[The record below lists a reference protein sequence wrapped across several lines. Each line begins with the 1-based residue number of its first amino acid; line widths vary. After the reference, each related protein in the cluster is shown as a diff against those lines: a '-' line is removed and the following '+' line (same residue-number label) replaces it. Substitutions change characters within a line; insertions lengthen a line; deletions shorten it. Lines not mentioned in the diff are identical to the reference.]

1 MAAFED
7 LKGKLREIFQ
17 LDRTDLDFG
26 LYRIMNLKS
35 EEVSK
40 FIEEDL
46 LPQVKNGLKEYSNF
60 DHAEIQ
66 GELEK
71 TIEQS
76 KELGLS
82 DEQIE
87 NLPKIK
93 DLKRK
98 LVSVISTDK
107 LENEIYSDLYNFFKR
122 YYSEGDFMSLRR
134 YKEGVYAL
142 PYEGEE
148 VKLHWANADQYY
160 IKSSETLSNYT
171 FKIRGKK
178 IRFEVVDATTEQNN
192 NKDDKN
198 RRFRLYKG
206 TEEEPKNP
214 VSVRNGEFVV
224 AFTYLATEGNVPPQK
239 NVNEEIFAELWA
251 NPLLVDIAESLK
263 TTTSDKSRLPI
274 LQKHINNFTA
284 KNTFDYFIH
293 KDLRGFLNRELDF
306 FIKNEIMH
314 LDDIENE
321 PAAKVEQY
329 LGKIK
334 VLRTVAHKIID
345 FLASIENFQKKLWL
359 KKKFVLETNYCI
371 TLDRVPEEL
380 YPEIVA
386 NNAQHDE
393 WIKLFAID
401 EIKGEELGSVA
412 YSNPLTI
419 EFLKANPFLV
429 LDTQFFSTEF
439 KYKLLSSI
447 DNLDE
452 KSNGLLIHS
461 ENFQAL
467 RFIFNCYRNKIDFI
481 YIDPPY
487 NTGSDGFLYKD
498 EFKHSTWIT
507 MMQNRLNMSFPLQT
521 DKSAI
526 YSSINENE
534 LFNLK
539 ILLDCIY
546 GDVNYL
552 TSFCV
557 KVRHENRILKGD
569 KDFHEVYESL
579 LAYRKSELHHPS
591 KRKVDNSSNDDYEWE
606 IEITGKPRTS
616 VFLSGRRVDIFSNE
630 SYAIRKVHSNNK
642 ALKRINIRGSLREG
656 NSSGRFYVSN
666 IEPLLNSHK
675 NNLFKVYNMG
685 NDNLGY
691 RYFWIPPDESNRK
704 NGDYFQGMPV
714 DKKDVMFVPYSN
726 LLDFES
732 DFNHCSNEG
741 GVTFRN
747 GKKPVKFIRHM
758 FNMSA
763 VSTSKN
769 CIVLD
774 YFGGSGSTAHAV
786 IDENRFDGGNRKY
799 IICEIGTYFDTVT
812 KPRIEKV
819 IYSED
824 WKDGKP
830 KLRKGS
836 SHMFKY
842 IRLESYE
849 DCLDNLKF
857 ERSKTQE
864 DWLENNKTAKEEYM
878 LKYMMDLETKDS
890 LLSIK
895 KFDDPFGY
903 KINITRDGEVK
914 ESNVDL
920 VETFN
925 YLIGLYVDHIQTF
938 KDILVVEGVTREG
951 EKTLVIWRNTSKTDS
966 DALDSWFKKCKYS
979 TLDAEFDVIYVNG
992 DNNLENLR
1000 RDDQTWKVRLI
1011 EAEFNKRMFDVQDVK

>member
-60 DHAEIQ
+60 DYAEIQ
-66 GELEK
+66 SELEK

-93 DLKRK
+93 DLKSK

-160 IKSSETLSNYT
+160 IKSSETFSNYT

-214 VSVRNGEFVV
+214 VSERNGEFVV
-224 AFTYLATEGNVPPQK
+224 AFTYLATEGNAPTQK
-239 NVNEEIFAELWA
+239 NINEEIFAELWA

-274 LQKHINNFTA
+274 LQKYINNFTA

-467 RFIFNCYRNKIDFI
+467 ELIYCKLRDVIGFI
-481 YIDPPY
+481 YLDPPY
-487 NTGSDGFLYKD
+487 NTGEDFLYKD
-498 EFKHSTWIT
+498 EYRHSSWLSMIYDRILILTSLLNKHGRIFCSIDDRENSYLTTLFRSLCGDENFLGTITWEKRTKSQNTETSRYMLQSKIEYIIPFSCNKLRQEFNLEISGKREYPEQDSIGSFRYAPIEEMSANSIRGRHSMIYPILGIYPREGKQWQVGREYVENMLAKKQVILKDARPHLIIRPEDEDNLQYRPFWSHFFDKEVYGTAEKGLSLVDKELGFGKRFNTVKPVELIEKLIFHSTNKDT
-507 MMQNRLNMSFPLQT
+507 V
-521 DKSAI
+521 
-526 YSSINENE
+526 
-534 LFNLK
+534 
-539 ILLDCIY
+539 IL
-546 GDVNYL
+546 
-552 TSFCV
+552 
-557 KVRHENRILKGD
+557 
-569 KDFHEVYESL
+569 
-579 LAYRKSELHHPS
+579 
-591 KRKVDNSSNDDYEWE
+591 
-606 IEITGKPRTS
+606 
-616 VFLSGRRVDIFSNE
+616 DIF
-630 SYAIRKVHSNNK
+630 A
-642 ALKRINIRGSLREG
+642 GSA
-656 NSSGRFYVSN
+656 
-666 IEPLLNSHK
+666 
-675 NNLFKVYNMG
+675 
-685 NDNLGY
+685 
-691 RYFWIPPDESNRK
+691 
-704 NGDYFQGMPV
+704 
-714 DKKDVMFVPYSN
+714 
-726 LLDFES
+726 
-732 DFNHCSNEG
+732 
-741 GVTFRN
+741 T
-747 GKKPVKFIRHM
+747 
-758 FNMSA
+758 
-763 VSTSKN
+763 
-769 CIVLD
+769 
-774 YFGGSGSTAHAV
+774 TAHAT
-786 IDENRFDGGNRKY
+786 IKLNAADSGTRKY
-799 IICEIGTYFDTVT
+799 VLSEVGTFFDTLT
-812 KPRIEKV
+812 KARIKKV

-830 KLRKGS
+830 KSRKGS

-849 DCLDNLKF
+849 DCIDNLKF

>member
-60 DHAEIQ
+60 DYAEIQ

-87 NLPKIK
+87 NLPKIR
-93 DLKRK
+93 DLKSK

-224 AFTYLATEGNVPPQK
+224 AFTYLATEGNAPTQK
-239 NVNEEIFAELWA
+239 NINEEIFAELWA

-263 TTTSDKSRLPI
+263 TTTSDKSHLPI

-380 YPEIVA
+380 YPDIVA
-386 NNAQHDE
+386 NNAQRDE

-467 RFIFNCYRNKIDFI
+467 ELLVDKYYKKIHCV

-487 NTGSDGFLYKD
+487 NAKSSEIPYKNT
-498 EFKHSTWIT
+498 FKHSAWLS
-507 MMQNRLNMSFPLQT
+507 MMQNRMNISKNLLSDTYVNIIAIDEVENFNLGLLIGETFENANDACISIEHNPTGQQGDNFSYTHEFAHFIYPRGISCIGYEDRNDPGRESQPDVRPLRNISSGENHLR
-521 DKSAI
+521 KSAANCFYPI
-526 YSSINENE
+526 YVKNGDILGFGDVSPNNFHPASINIKEDNDVIAVYPIDPSGNE
-534 LFNLK
+534 SK
-539 ILLDCIY
+539 WVWSRDS
-546 GDVNYL
+546 V
-552 TSFCV
+552 
-557 KVRHENRILKGD
+557 
-569 KDFHEVYESL
+569 ESI
-579 LAYRKSELHHPS
+579 KSELS
-591 KRKVDNSSNDDYEWE
+591 CKFDAKKGTYDIMRTKSSFRYKTLWSDKRYNANSWGSAILNE
-606 IEITGKPRTS
+606 IIPNSPFKYPKSIYNTMDCI
-616 VFLSGRRVDIFSNE
+616 DIGL
-630 SYAIRKVHSNNK
+630 NN
-642 ALKRINIRGSLREG
+642 SQ
-656 NSSGRFYVSN
+656 
-666 IEPLLNSHK
+666 
-675 NNLFKVYNMG
+675 
-685 NDNLGY
+685 D
-691 RYFWIPPDESNRK
+691 
-704 NGDYFQGMPV
+704 
-714 DKKDVMFVPYSN
+714 
-726 LLDFES
+726 
-732 DFNHCSNEG
+732 
-741 GVTFRN
+741 GV
-747 GKKPVKFIRHM
+747 
-758 FNMSA
+758 
-763 VSTSKN
+763 
-769 CIVLD
+769 VLD
-774 YFGGSGSTAHAV
+774 YFAGSGTTANAV
-786 IDENRFDGGNRKY
+786 INLNLKDNGKRKY
-799 IICEIGTYFDTVT
+799 ILCEVGTYFDTVT

-819 IYSED
+819 VYSNAAI
-824 WKDGKP
+824 KDYEMGKP
-830 KLRKGS
+830 LSRKGS

-864 DWLENNKTAKEEYM
+864 DWLENNKTVKEEYM

-925 YLIGLYVDHIQTF
+925 YLIGLYVDNIQTF

>member
-60 DHAEIQ
+60 DYAEIQ
-66 GELEK
+66 SELEK

-93 DLKRK
+93 DLKSK

-224 AFTYLATEGNVPPQK
+224 AFTYLATEGNAPTQK
-239 NVNEEIFAELWA
+239 NINDEIFAELWA

-263 TTTSDKSRLPI
+263 TTTSDKSHLPI

-429 LDTQFFSTEF
+429 LDTQFFSAEF
-439 KYKLLSSI
+439 KYKLLASI

-461 ENFQAL
+461 ENFQGL
-467 RFIFNCYRNKIDFI
+467 NLIKDKYSNKIQCV
-481 YIDPPY
+481 YIDPPF
-487 NTGSDGFLYKD
+487 NTGNDKFCYKD
-498 EFKHSTWIT
+498 NYQHSSWCS
-507 MMQNRLNMSFPLQT
+507 MMNDRLSLAKFLMKENAT
-521 DKSAI
+521 I
-526 YSSINENE
+526 YSQIDYTEKEKLKLILDSKFNYITEIIWRIGWLSGYKTRANKFIRNHDTIYQHSISDNP
-534 LFNLK
+534 LFNK
-539 ILLDCIY
+539 TYIPYPEGYRRRDGSIPEGEGYPIEDTWNCY
-546 GDVNYL
+546 
-552 TSFCV
+552 
-557 KVRHENRILKGD
+557 
-569 KDFHEVYESL
+569 EVDS
-579 LAYRKSELHHPS
+579 
-591 KRKVDNSSNDDYEWE
+591 
-606 IEITGKPRTS
+606 
-616 VFLSGRRVDIFSNE
+616 
-630 SYAIRKVHSNNK
+630 
-642 ALKRINIRGSLREG
+642 
-656 NSSGRFYVSN
+656 
-666 IEPLLNSHK
+666 LNSISIISFSK
-675 NNLFKVYNMG
+675 EKMG
-685 NDNLGY
+685 NDAVTQKNENLIE
-691 RYFWIPPDESNRK
+691 RMVESS
-704 NGDYFQGMPV
+704 
-714 DKKDVMFVPYSN
+714 SN
-726 LLDFES
+726 PNDFILDF
-732 DFNHCSNEG
+732 
-741 GVTFRN
+741 
-747 GKKPVKFIRHM
+747 
-758 FNMSA
+758 
-763 VSTSKN
+763 
-769 CIVLD
+769 
-774 YFGGSGSTAHAV
+774 FGGSGTTAAV
-786 IDENRFDGGNRKY
+786 SYKMKRFF
-799 IICEIGTYFDTVT
+799 ITMEIGNWFDTLIR
-812 KPRIEKV
+812 PRIKN
-819 IYSED
+819 ILHGDKYGISS
-824 WKDGKP
+824 KYKFP
-830 KLRKGS
+830 KSGLV
-836 SHMFKY
+836 KY

-938 KDILVVEGVTREG
+938 KDILVLEGVTREG

>member
-60 DHAEIQ
+60 DYAEIQ
-66 GELEK
+66 SELEK

-93 DLKRK
+93 DLKSK

-148 VKLHWANADQYY
+148 VKLHWANAGQYY

-224 AFTYLATEGNVPPQK
+224 AFTYLATEGNAPTQK
-239 NVNEEIFAELWA
+239 NINDEIFAELWA

-263 TTTSDKSRLPI
+263 TTTSDKSHLPI

-429 LDTQFFSTEF
+429 LDTQFFSAEF
-439 KYKLLSSI
+439 KYKLLASI

-461 ENFQAL
+461 ENFQGL
-467 RFIFNCYRNKIDFI
+467 NLIKDKYSNKIQCV
-481 YIDPPY
+481 YIDPPF
-487 NTGSDGFLYKD
+487 NTGNDKFCYKD
-498 EFKHSTWIT
+498 NYQHSSWCS
-507 MMQNRLNMSFPLQT
+507 MMNDRLSLAKFLMKENAT
-521 DKSAI
+521 I
-526 YSSINENE
+526 YSQIDYTEKEKLKLILDSKFNYITEIIWRIGWLSGYKTRANKFIRNHDTIYQHSISDNP
-534 LFNLK
+534 LFNK
-539 ILLDCIY
+539 TYIPYPEGYRRRDGSIPEGEGYPIEDTWNCY
-546 GDVNYL
+546 
-552 TSFCV
+552 
-557 KVRHENRILKGD
+557 
-569 KDFHEVYESL
+569 EVDS
-579 LAYRKSELHHPS
+579 
-591 KRKVDNSSNDDYEWE
+591 
-606 IEITGKPRTS
+606 
-616 VFLSGRRVDIFSNE
+616 
-630 SYAIRKVHSNNK
+630 
-642 ALKRINIRGSLREG
+642 
-656 NSSGRFYVSN
+656 
-666 IEPLLNSHK
+666 LNSISIISFSK
-675 NNLFKVYNMG
+675 EKMG
-685 NDNLGY
+685 NDAVTQKNENLIE
-691 RYFWIPPDESNRK
+691 RMVESS
-704 NGDYFQGMPV
+704 
-714 DKKDVMFVPYSN
+714 SN
-726 LLDFES
+726 PNDFILDF
-732 DFNHCSNEG
+732 
-741 GVTFRN
+741 
-747 GKKPVKFIRHM
+747 
-758 FNMSA
+758 
-763 VSTSKN
+763 
-769 CIVLD
+769 
-774 YFGGSGSTAHAV
+774 FGGSGTTAAV
-786 IDENRFDGGNRKY
+786 SYKMKRFF
-799 IICEIGTYFDTVT
+799 ITMEIGNWFDTLIR
-812 KPRIEKV
+812 PRIKN
-819 IYSED
+819 ILHGDKYGISS
-824 WKDGKP
+824 KYKFP
-830 KLRKGS
+830 KSGLV
-836 SHMFKY
+836 KY

-938 KDILVVEGVTREG
+938 KDILVLEGVTREG

>member
-60 DHAEIQ
+60 DYAEIQ
-66 GELEK
+66 SELEK

-93 DLKRK
+93 DLKSK

-224 AFTYLATEGNVPPQK
+224 AFTYLATEGNAPTQK
-239 NVNEEIFAELWA
+239 NINEEIFAELWA

-263 TTTSDKSRLPI
+263 TTTSDKSHLPI

-380 YPEIVA
+380 YPDIVA
-386 NNAQHDE
+386 NNAQRDE

-461 ENFQAL
+461 ENFQGL
-467 RFIFNCYRNKIDFI
+467 NLIKDKYSNKIQCV
-481 YIDPPY
+481 YIDPPF
-487 NTGSDGFLYKD
+487 NTGNDKFCYKD
-498 EFKHSTWIT
+498 NYQHSSWCS
-507 MMQNRLNMSFPLQT
+507 MMNDRLSLAKFLMKENAT
-521 DKSAI
+521 I
-526 YSSINENE
+526 YSQIDYTEKEKLKLILDSKFNYITEIIWRIGWLSGYKTRANKFIRNHDTIYQHSISDNP
-534 LFNLK
+534 LFNK
-539 ILLDCIY
+539 TYIPYPEGYRRRDGSIPEGEGYPIEDTWNCY
-546 GDVNYL
+546 
-552 TSFCV
+552 
-557 KVRHENRILKGD
+557 
-569 KDFHEVYESL
+569 EVDS
-579 LAYRKSELHHPS
+579 
-591 KRKVDNSSNDDYEWE
+591 
-606 IEITGKPRTS
+606 
-616 VFLSGRRVDIFSNE
+616 
-630 SYAIRKVHSNNK
+630 
-642 ALKRINIRGSLREG
+642 
-656 NSSGRFYVSN
+656 
-666 IEPLLNSHK
+666 LNSISIISFSK
-675 NNLFKVYNMG
+675 EKMG
-685 NDNLGY
+685 NDAVTQKNENLIE
-691 RYFWIPPDESNRK
+691 RMVESS
-704 NGDYFQGMPV
+704 
-714 DKKDVMFVPYSN
+714 SN
-726 LLDFES
+726 PNDFILDF
-732 DFNHCSNEG
+732 
-741 GVTFRN
+741 
-747 GKKPVKFIRHM
+747 
-758 FNMSA
+758 
-763 VSTSKN
+763 
-769 CIVLD
+769 
-774 YFGGSGSTAHAV
+774 FGGSGTTAAV
-786 IDENRFDGGNRKY
+786 SYKMKRFF
-799 IICEIGTYFDTVT
+799 ITMEIGNWFDTLIR
-812 KPRIEKV
+812 PRIKN
-819 IYSED
+819 ILHGDKYGISS
-824 WKDGKP
+824 KYKFP
-830 KLRKGS
+830 KSGLV
-836 SHMFKY
+836 KY

-938 KDILVVEGVTREG
+938 KDILVLEGVTREG

>member
-60 DHAEIQ
+60 DYAEIQ
-66 GELEK
+66 SELEK

-93 DLKRK
+93 DLKSK

-224 AFTYLATEGNVPPQK
+224 AFTYLATEGNTPTQK
-239 NVNEEIFAELWA
+239 NINEEIFAELWA

-263 TTTSDKSRLPI
+263 TTTSDKSHLPI

-429 LDTQFFSTEF
+429 LDTQFFSAEF
-439 KYKLLSSI
+439 KYKLLASI
-447 DNLDE
+447 DNLD
-452 KSNGLLIHS
+452 KNTNGLLIHS
-461 ENFQAL
+461 ENFQGL
-467 RFIFNCYRNKIDFI
+467 NLMSEKYKNRIRTI

-487 NTGSDGFLYKD
+487 NAPKSTVPYKNN
-498 EFKHSTWIT
+498 FKHSAWLSL
-507 MMQNRLNMSFPLQT
+507 MENRLIKSIPLQT
-521 DKSAI
+521 YDASIVIAIDKWEENLLQRLLKENFSDHDIVSVAI
-526 YSSINENE
+526 EHN
-534 LFNLK
+534 K
-539 ILLDCIY
+539 KGVQ
-546 GDVNYL
+546 GDHF
-552 TSFCV
+552 S
-557 KVRHENRILKGD
+557 
-569 KDFHEVYESL
+569 
-579 LAYRKSELHHPS
+579 
-591 KRKVDNSSNDDYEWE
+591 
-606 IEITGKPRTS
+606 
-616 VFLSGRRVDIFSNE
+616 FSNE
-630 SYAIRKVHSNNK
+630 YAVFCISNN
-642 ALKRINIRGSLREG
+642 LKKLKE
-656 NSSGRFYVSN
+656 
-666 IEPLLNSHK
+666 K
-675 NNLFKVYNMG
+675 
-685 NDNLGY
+685 
-691 RYFWIPPDESNRK
+691 NRK
-704 NGDYFQGMPV
+704 ESEWE
-714 DKKDVMFVPYSN
+714 YSN
-726 LLDFES
+726 LRNWGGES
-732 DFNHCSNEG
+732 
-741 GVTFRN
+741 
-747 GKKPVKFIRHM
+747 
-758 FNMSA
+758 
-763 VSTSKN
+763 
-769 CIVLD
+769 
-774 YFGGSGSTAHAV
+774 
-786 IDENRFDGGNRKY
+786 
-799 IICEIGTYFDTVT
+799 
-812 KPRIEKV
+812 
-819 IYSED
+819 
-824 WKDGKP
+824 
-830 KLRKGS
+830 LR
-836 SHMFKY
+836 
-842 IRLESYE
+842 
-849 DCLDNLKF
+849 
-857 ERSKTQE
+857 
-864 DWLENNKTAKEEYM
+864 
-878 LKYMMDLETKDS
+878 
-890 LLSIK
+890 
-895 KFDDPFGY
+895 
-903 KINITRDGEVK
+903 
-914 ESNVDL
+914 
-920 VETFN
+920 
-925 YLIGLYVDHIQTF
+925 
-938 KDILVVEGVTREG
+938 
-951 EKTLVIWRNTSKTDS
+951 S
-966 DALDSWFKKCKYS
+966 DAANCFYP
-979 TLDAEFDVIYVNG
+979 IY
-992 DNNLENLR
+992 
-1000 RDDQTWKVRLI
+1000 
-1011 EAEFNKRMFDVQDVK
+1011 

>member
-60 DHAEIQ
+60 DYAEIQ
-66 GELEK
+66 SELEK

-93 DLKRK
+93 DLKSK

-160 IKSSETLSNYT
+160 IKSSETFSNYT

-214 VSVRNGEFVV
+214 VSERNGEFVV
-224 AFTYLATEGNVPPQK
+224 AFTYLATEGNAPTQK
-239 NVNEEIFAELWA
+239 NINEEIFAELWA

-274 LQKHINNFTA
+274 LQKYINNFTA

-429 LDTQFFSTEF
+429 LDTQFFSAEF
-439 KYKLLSSI
+439 KYKLLASI
-447 DNLDE
+447 DNLD
-452 KSNGLLIHS
+452 KNTNGLLIHS
-461 ENFQAL
+461 ENFQGL
-467 RFIFNCYRNKIDFI
+467 NLMSEKYKNRIRTI

-487 NTGSDGFLYKD
+487 NAPKSTVPYKNN
-498 EFKHSTWIT
+498 FKHSAWLSL
-507 MMQNRLNMSFPLQT
+507 MENRLIKSIPLQT
-521 DKSAI
+521 YDASIVIAIDKWEENLLQRLLKENFSDHDIVSVAI
-526 YSSINENE
+526 EHNKKGVQGDHFSFSNEYAVFCISN
-534 LFNLK
+534 NLK
-539 ILLDCIY
+539 KLKEKNRKESEWEYSNLRNWGGESLRSDAANCFYPIYVDNNLNIVGFGDVCEDTFHPSSANEYIENNSILELDHVNINQFPIISIYPVSSDGIERKWRYARQTIDQIRSRLKVKKAQSGEISIEIAKISDPFKTLWSDPIYNAGDNGTTIITGMGLNFDNPKSYYTVDDCIY
-546 GDVNYL
+546 A
-552 TSFCV
+552 
-557 KVRHENRILKGD
+557 I
-569 KDFHEVYESL
+569 
-579 LAYRKSELHHPS
+579 
-591 KRKVDNSSNDDYEWE
+591 SSQE
-606 IEITGKPRTS
+606 
-616 VFLSGRRVDIFSNE
+616 DI
-630 SYAIRKVHSNNK
+630 I
-642 ALKRINIRGSLREG
+642 
-656 NSSGRFYVSN
+656 
-666 IEPLLNSHK
+666 
-675 NNLFKVYNMG
+675 
-685 NDNLGY
+685 
-691 RYFWIPPDESNRK
+691 
-704 NGDYFQGMPV
+704 
-714 DKKDVMFVPYSN
+714 
-726 LLDFES
+726 LDF
-732 DFNHCSNEG
+732 F
-741 GVTFRN
+741 
-747 GKKPVKFIRHM
+747 
-758 FNMSA
+758 A
-763 VSTSKN
+763 
-769 CIVLD
+769 
-774 YFGGSGSTAHAV
+774 GSGTTAHCV
-786 IDENRFDGGNRKY
+786 IERNKLGSNMKY
-799 IICEIGTYFDTVT
+799 ILCEMGTYFDSVT
-812 KPRIEKV
+812 KPRVEKV
-819 IYSED
+819 IYSNGSI
-824 WKDGKP
+824 KDYENGKP
-830 KLRKGS
+830 KSRKGS

-842 IRLESYE
+842 VRLESYE
-849 DCLDNLKF
+849 DCLDNLKYD
-857 ERSKTQE
+857 RSKGQD
-864 DWLENNKTAKEEYM
+864 DWLEKNPSIREDYM
-878 LKYMMDLETKDS
+878 IKYMMDLETKDS
-890 LLSIK
+890 ILDIK
-895 KFDDPFGY
+895 KFETPFDY
-903 KINITRDGEVK
+903 QINITRDGEIKQV
-914 ESNVDL
+914 NVDL

-925 YLIGLYVDHIQTF
+925 FLIGLNVDHIQTF

>member
-46 LPQVKNGLKEYSNF
+46 LPQIKNGLKEYSNF
-60 DHAEIQ
+60 DYAEIQ
-66 GELEK
+66 SELEK

-98 LVSVISTDK
+98 LVSVISPDK

-122 YYSEGDFMSLRR
+122 YYSDGDFMSLRR

-439 KYKLLSSI
+439 KYKLISSI

-461 ENFQAL
+461 ENFQGL
-467 RFIFNCYRNKIDFI
+467 NLIKDKYSNKIQCV
-481 YIDPPY
+481 YIDPPF
-487 NTGSDGFLYKD
+487 NTGNDKFCYKD
-498 EFKHSTWIT
+498 NYQHSSWCS
-507 MMQNRLNMSFPLQT
+507 MMNDRLSLAKFLMKENAT
-521 DKSAI
+521 I
-526 YSSINENE
+526 YSQIDYTEKEKLKLILDSKFNYITEIIWRIGWLSGYKTRANKFIRNHDTIYQHSISDNP
-534 LFNLK
+534 LFNK
-539 ILLDCIY
+539 TYIPYPEGYRRRDGSIPEGEGYPIEDTWNCY
-546 GDVNYL
+546 
-552 TSFCV
+552 
-557 KVRHENRILKGD
+557 
-569 KDFHEVYESL
+569 EVDS
-579 LAYRKSELHHPS
+579 
-591 KRKVDNSSNDDYEWE
+591 
-606 IEITGKPRTS
+606 
-616 VFLSGRRVDIFSNE
+616 
-630 SYAIRKVHSNNK
+630 
-642 ALKRINIRGSLREG
+642 
-656 NSSGRFYVSN
+656 
-666 IEPLLNSHK
+666 LNSISIISFSK
-675 NNLFKVYNMG
+675 EKMG
-685 NDNLGY
+685 NDAVTQKNENLIE
-691 RYFWIPPDESNRK
+691 RMVESS
-704 NGDYFQGMPV
+704 
-714 DKKDVMFVPYSN
+714 SN
-726 LLDFES
+726 PNDFILDF
-732 DFNHCSNEG
+732 
-741 GVTFRN
+741 
-747 GKKPVKFIRHM
+747 
-758 FNMSA
+758 
-763 VSTSKN
+763 
-769 CIVLD
+769 
-774 YFGGSGSTAHAV
+774 FGGSGTTAAV
-786 IDENRFDGGNRKY
+786 SYKMKRFF
-799 IICEIGTYFDTVT
+799 ITMEIGNWFDTLIR
-812 KPRIEKV
+812 PRIKN
-819 IYSED
+819 ILHGDKYGISS
-824 WKDGKP
+824 KYKFP
-830 KLRKGS
+830 KSGLV
-836 SHMFKY
+836 KY

-849 DCLDNLKF
+849 DCIDNLKF

-1000 RDDQTWKVRLI
+1000 RDDQTWKVRLT
-1011 EAEFNKRMFDVQDVK
+1011 EAEFQKRMFDVQDVK

>member
-60 DHAEIQ
+60 DYAEIQ
-66 GELEK
+66 SELEK

-93 DLKRK
+93 DLKSK

-160 IKSSETLSNYT
+160 IKSSETFSNYT
-171 FKIRGKK
+171 FKIRGKR

-214 VSVRNGEFVV
+214 VSERNGEFVV
-224 AFTYLATEGNVPPQK
+224 AFTYLATEGNAPTQK
-239 NVNEEIFAELWA
+239 NINEEIFAELWA

-274 LQKHINNFTA
+274 LQKYINNFTA

-429 LDTQFFSTEF
+429 LDTQFFSAEF
-439 KYKLLSSI
+439 KYKLLASI
-447 DNLDE
+447 DNLD
-452 KSNGLLIHS
+452 KNTNGLLIHS
-461 ENFQAL
+461 ENFQGL
-467 RFIFNCYRNKIDFI
+467 NLMSEKYKNRIRTI

-487 NTGSDGFLYKD
+487 NAPKSTVPYKNN
-498 EFKHSTWIT
+498 FKHSAWLSL
-507 MMQNRLNMSFPLQT
+507 MENRLIKSIPLQT
-521 DKSAI
+521 YDASIVIAIDKWEENLLQRLLKENFSDHDIVSVAI
-526 YSSINENE
+526 EHNKKGVQGDHFSFSNEYAVFCISN
-534 LFNLK
+534 NLK
-539 ILLDCIY
+539 KLKEKNRKESEWEYSNLRNWGGESLRSDAANCFYPIYVDNNLNIVGFGDVCEDTFHPSSANEYIENNSILELDHVNINQFPIISIYPVSSDGIERKWRYARQTIDQIRSRLKVKKAQSGEISIEIAKISDPFKTLWSDPIYNAGDNGTTIITGMGLNFDNPKSYYTVDDCIY
-546 GDVNYL
+546 AISSQEDIIL
-552 TSFCV
+552 DFFCG
-557 KVRHENRILKGD
+557 I
-569 KDFHEVYESL
+569 
-579 LAYRKSELHHPS
+579 
-591 KRKVDNSSNDDYEWE
+591 W
-606 IEITGKPRTS
+606 
-616 VFLSGRRVDIFSNE
+616 
-630 SYAIRKVHSNNK
+630 NNCT
-642 ALKRINIRGSLREG
+642 LC
-656 NSSGRFYVSN
+656 
-666 IEPLLNSHK
+666 
-675 NNLFKVYNMG
+675 
-685 NDNLGY
+685 
-691 RYFWIPPDESNRK
+691 NRK
-704 NGDYFQGMPV
+704 KQ
-714 DKKDVMFVPYSN
+714 
-726 LLDFES
+726 
-732 DFNHCSNEG
+732 
-741 GVTFRN
+741 
-747 GKKPVKFIRHM
+747 
-758 FNMSA
+758 
-763 VSTSKN
+763 
-769 CIVLD
+769 
-774 YFGGSGSTAHAV
+774 
-786 IDENRFDGGNRKY
+786 
-799 IICEIGTYFDTVT
+799 IGF
-812 KPRIEKV
+812 
-819 IYSED
+819 
-824 WKDGKP
+824 
-830 KLRKGS
+830 
-836 SHMFKY
+836 
-842 IRLESYE
+842 
-849 DCLDNLKF
+849 
-857 ERSKTQE
+857 
-864 DWLENNKTAKEEYM
+864 
-878 LKYMMDLETKDS
+878 
-890 LLSIK
+890 
-895 KFDDPFGY
+895 
-903 KINITRDGEVK
+903 
-914 ESNVDL
+914 
-920 VETFN
+920 
-925 YLIGLYVDHIQTF
+925 
-938 KDILVVEGVTREG
+938 
-951 EKTLVIWRNTSKTDS
+951 
-966 DALDSWFKKCKYS
+966 
-979 TLDAEFDVIYVNG
+979 
-992 DNNLENLR
+992 
-1000 RDDQTWKVRLI
+1000 
-1011 EAEFNKRMFDVQDVK
+1011 

>member
-98 LVSVISTDK
+98 LVSVISPDK

-224 AFTYLATEGNVPPQK
+224 AFTYLATEGNAPTQK
-239 NVNEEIFAELWA
+239 NINEEIFAELWA

-263 TTTSDKSRLPI
+263 TTTSDKSHLPI

-386 NNAQHDE
+386 NNAQRDE

-467 RFIFNCYRNKIDFI
+467 ELIQDRYLEIISSI

-487 NTGSDGFLYKD
+487 NTGTANAFMYKD
-498 EFKHSTWIT
+498 NFLHSSWISFIYDRT
-507 MMQNRLNMSFPLQT
+507 RIAYWLLNRIGSIFVST
-521 DKSAI
+521 DDGEYANIKYILSQIFNENNFVNDIIWNSRKSVSSDALI
-526 YSSINENE
+526 SESINHTTF
-534 LFNLK
+534 FNK
-539 ILLDCIY
+539 
-546 GDVNYL
+546 
-552 TSFCV
+552 
-557 KVRHENRILKGD
+557 
-569 KDFHEVYESL
+569 
-579 LAYRKSELHHPS
+579 
-591 KRKVDNSSNDDYEWE
+591 
-606 IEITGKPRTS
+606 
-616 VFLSGRRVDIFSNE
+616 
-630 SYAIRKVHSNNK
+630 NK
-642 ALKRINIRGSLREG
+642 ALLTENKYEFRIKYFSNSFSNPDNDPKGEWTLDPLDAPNIRENLSYPIKNPKTLEIFFPPEG
-656 NSSGRFYVSN
+656 RHWRYTESELMKYSQEGRILFGRSGNARPQFKRYLSEAMENGMTVTTLWDDVGTN
-666 IEPLLNSHK
+666 TDATKQLL
-675 NNLFKVYNMG
+675 
-685 NDNLGY
+685 
-691 RYFWIPPDESNRK
+691 
-704 NGDYFQGMPV
+704 
-714 DKKDVMFVPYSN
+714 
-726 LLDFES
+726 
-732 DFNHCSNEG
+732 
-741 GVTFRN
+741 
-747 GKKPVKFIRHM
+747 HM
-758 FNMSA
+758 FRGILE
-763 VSTSKN
+763 KN
-769 CIVLD
+769 FIDKIKPKPTKLVERIFDLSLKKENGISLD
-774 YFGGSGSTAHAV
+774 YFAGSGTTGHAV
-786 IDENRFDGGNRKY
+786 INLNRQDGGDRKY
-799 IICEIGTYFDTVT
+799 ILCEMGNYFDTVT

-830 KLRKGS
+830 KSRKGS

>member
-60 DHAEIQ
+60 DYAEIQ
-66 GELEK
+66 SELEK

-93 DLKRK
+93 DLKSK

-160 IKSSETLSNYT
+160 IKSSETFSNYT

-206 TEEEPKNP
+206 TEEEPKNS
-214 VSVRNGEFVV
+214 VSIRNGEFVV
-224 AFTYLATEGNVPPQK
+224 AFTYLATEGSAPTQK
-239 NVNEEIFAELWA
+239 NINDEIFAELWA

-263 TTTSDKSRLPI
+263 TTTSDKSHLPI

-386 NNAQHDE
+386 NNAQRDE

-467 RFIFNCYRNKIDFI
+467 ELIREKYKSKISTI
-481 YIDPPY
+481 YIDPP
-487 NTGSDGFLYKD
+487 
-498 EFKHSTWIT
+498 
-507 MMQNRLNMSFPLQT
+507 
-521 DKSAI
+521 
-526 YSSINENE
+526 
-534 LFNLK
+534 FNLK
-539 ILLDCIY
+539 SNSDLLYRTDYLNSTWLQLLYDRLSLTRSLVDTDAIIFIRCDYHGPHLIRYLIESLGWEMKSEIYIDRSRNEAGSANKMEVTVEHLFLCSNPNSSIKKYTVPRSVANIKWTGFLMAGDRNPPERSFLGKVILPPKGQHWSLIQEKIDRILNEYHLRLKCKKCGAYYYKDVSDESLSNNMKKNSNRFKFYDITRTTKVHGVTSLTSCKDCGCEEFRVEY
-546 GDVNYL
+546 LGSGDVYINDRWLDIPSYSRRWGFPSENSEEL
-552 TSFCV
+552 LERV
-557 KVRHENRILKGD
+557 VR
-569 KDFHEVYESL
+569 F
-579 LAYRKSELHHPS
+579 SEGP
-591 KRKVDNSSNDDYEWE
+591 
-606 IEITGKPRTS
+606 I
-616 VFLSGRRVDIFSNE
+616 
-630 SYAIRKVHSNNK
+630 
-642 ALKRINIRGSLREG
+642 
-656 NSSGRFYVSN
+656 
-666 IEPLLNSHK
+666 
-675 NNLFKVYNMG
+675 
-685 NDNLGY
+685 
-691 RYFWIPPDESNRK
+691 
-704 NGDYFQGMPV
+704 
-714 DKKDVMFVPYSN
+714 
-726 LLDFES
+726 LDF
-732 DFNHCSNEG
+732 F
-741 GVTFRN
+741 
-747 GKKPVKFIRHM
+747 
-758 FNMSA
+758 A
-763 VSTSKN
+763 
-769 CIVLD
+769 
-774 YFGGSGSTAHAV
+774 GSGTTGAV
-786 IDENRFDGGNRKY
+786 AEKMSRPWIMVDVGGYVNT
-799 IICEIGTYFDTVT
+799 ITLS
-812 KPRIEKV
+812 RIKM
-819 IYSED
+819 ILHGDPSGITNSY
-824 WKDGKP
+824 KIKRG
-830 KLRKGS
+830 G
-836 SHMFKY
+836 MFKY

-864 DWLENNKTAKEEYM
+864 DWLENNKTGKEEYM

>member
-60 DHAEIQ
+60 DYAEIQ

-224 AFTYLATEGNVPPQK
+224 AFTYLATEGNAPTQK
-239 NVNEEIFAELWA
+239 NINEEIFAELWA

-263 TTTSDKSRLPI
+263 TTTSDKSHLPI

-345 FLASIENFQKKLWL
+345 FLSSIENFQKKLWL

-386 NNAQHDE
+386 NNAQRDE

-439 KYKLLSSI
+439 KYKLISSI

-467 RFIFNCYRNKIDFI
+467 NLITNKYEGNIDCV

-487 NTGSDGFLYKD
+487 NAKSSEILYKNTY
-498 EFKHSTWIT
+498 KHSAW
-507 MMQNRLNMSFPLQT
+507 MSLMNDRILLSKKLLKEF
-521 DKSAI
+521 SAI
-526 YSSINENE
+526 IIAIDENE
-534 LFNLK
+534 LSRLSIICDNIYTNWQKTIISIIHNPAGVQGKNFSYTNEYAIFVFPDGPSIIGKAIRENDLVSRLRDWGGTSARALAKNCFYPIITKGDHIISIGEVSPTDFHPKSSHISDGELTYIYPVDENGKERKWVFARDTAVEK
-539 ILLDCIY
+539 ISELFIRIMNGKPEVWRTKSECSYYTVWDDERYYANIY
-546 GDVNYL
+546 GSKLLSNL
-552 TSFCV
+552 FGKQIFSFPKSIYTVQDCLYAV
-557 KVRHENRILKGD
+557 KSTR
-569 KDFHEVYESL
+569 
-579 LAYRKSELHHPS
+579 
-591 KRKVDNSSNDDYEWE
+591 
-606 IEITGKPRTS
+606 
-616 VFLSGRRVDIFSNE
+616 LSG
-630 SYAIRKVHSNNK
+630 A
-642 ALKRINIRGSLREG
+642 RI
-656 NSSGRFYVSN
+656 
-666 IEPLLNSHK
+666 
-675 NNLFKVYNMG
+675 
-685 NDNLGY
+685 
-691 RYFWIPPDESNRK
+691 
-704 NGDYFQGMPV
+704 
-714 DKKDVMFVPYSN
+714 
-726 LLDFES
+726 
-732 DFNHCSNEG
+732 
-741 GVTFRN
+741 
-747 GKKPVKFIRHM
+747 
-758 FNMSA
+758 
-763 VSTSKN
+763 
-769 CIVLD
+769 LD
-774 YFGGSGSTAHAV
+774 YFAGSATTGHAV
-786 IDENRFDGGNRKY
+786 INLNRQDNGNRKY
-799 IICEIGTYFDTVT
+799 ILCEMGNYFDIVT

-830 KLRKGS
+830 KSRKGS

>member
-1 MAAFED
+1 MSAFEN
-7 LKGKLREIFQ
+7 LKDKLREIFQ
-17 LDRTDLDFG
+17 LDRNDLDFG
-26 LYRIMNLKS
+26 VYRIMNLKS
-35 EEVSK
+35 EEVTK

-46 LPQVKNGLKEYSNF
+46 LPQVKAGLASYASDDSANLKE
-60 DHAEIQ
+60 
-66 GELEK
+66 ELEK
-71 TIEQS
+71 TVAQLRGAGLTE
-76 KELGLS
+76 EL
-82 DEQIE
+82 I
-87 NLPKIK
+87 NTTPKVVELNERLK
-93 DLKRK
+93 DAFSPEK
-98 LVSVISTDK
+98 I
-107 LENEIYSDLYNFFKR
+107 ENEIYSDLYNFFKR
-122 YYSEGDFMSLRR
+122 YYSDGDFMSLRR
-134 YKEGVYAL
+134 YKDGVYAL

-171 FKIRGKK
+171 FKVRNRK

-214 VSVRNGEFVV
+214 VSIRNGEFVV
-224 AFTYLATEGNVPPQK
+224 AFTYLATEGSAPTQRNI
-239 NVNEEIFAELWA
+239 NEEIFAELWA

-263 TTTSDKSRLPI
+263 STTSDVSRLPI

-321 PAAKVEQY
+321 PAANVEQY

-334 VLRTVAHKIID
+334 VLRAVVHKIID
-345 FLASIENFQKKLWL
+345 FLTSIENFQKKLWL

-386 NNAQHDE
+386 NNAQRDE

-401 EIKGEELGSVA
+401 EIKGEELESVA

-439 KYKLLSSI
+439 KYKLLSDL

-467 RFIFNCYRNKIDFI
+467 ELIQNKYLEKIQCV

-487 NTGSDGFLYKD
+487 NTDATPILYKNTYKDSSWLSLLGDRLKLGMSILDPYIGYYSVAIDDVELHNLYKLMEQTMPRMEFLQTIVNHYPGSGTGRSNVTRTHEYNIFAIHKNTDILRGDIKPSGERYRSFCRSGTGDNNFRRGRPKSFYAVLVDPIEKRIVGFEPPPSLDSEYPKDKTPAGYIRIYPFGSDGSERCWSL
-498 EFKHSTWIT
+498 S
-507 MMQNRLNMSFPLQT
+507 
-521 DKSAI
+521 
-526 YSSINENE
+526 
-534 LFNLK
+534 
-539 ILLDCIY
+539 
-546 GDVNYL
+546 
-552 TSFCV
+552 
-557 KVRHENRILKGD
+557 
-569 KDFHEVYESL
+569 YESAKIYL
-579 LAYRKSELHHPS
+579 EKGMLECSTNNVI
-591 KRKVDNSSNDDYEWE
+591 KRKYYDVADRD
-606 IEITGKPRTS
+606 
-616 VFLSGRRVDIFSNE
+616 
-630 SYAIRKVHSNNK
+630 
-642 ALKRINIRGSLREG
+642 
-656 NSSGRFYVSN
+656 
-666 IEPLLNSHK
+666 LLPSI
-675 NNLFKVYNMG
+675 
-685 NDNLGY
+685 
-691 RYFWIPPDESNRK
+691 WIDSK
-704 NGDYFQGMPV
+704 Y
-714 DKKDVMFVPYSN
+714 
-726 LLDFES
+726 
-732 DFNHCSNEG
+732 
-741 GVTFRN
+741 
-747 GKKPVKFIRHM
+747 
-758 FNMSA
+758 SA
-763 VSTSKN
+763 VSYGTNLLTSMFGASGKFSFPKSLYTVLTAIEGG
-769 CIVLD
+769 CYDELAAIVLD
-774 YFGGSGSTAHAV
+774 FFAGSGTTGHAV
-786 IDENRFDGGNRKY
+786 INLNRQDNGRRKY
-799 IICEIGTYFDTVT
+799 ILCEMGNYFDTVT

-830 KLRKGS
+830 LSRKGS

-890 LLSIK
+890 LLCIK

>member
-46 LPQVKNGLKEYSNF
+46 LPQIKNGLKEYSNF
-60 DHAEIQ
+60 DYAEIQ

-76 KELGLS
+76 KELGLP

-98 LVSVISTDK
+98 LVSVISPDK

-134 YKEGVYAL
+134 YKEGVFAL

-160 IKSSETLSNYT
+160 IKSSETFSNYT

-321 PAAKVEQY
+321 PAGKVEQY

-386 NNAQHDE
+386 NNAQRDE

-401 EIKGEELGSVA
+401 EIKGEELGNVT

-447 DNLDE
+447 DNLE
-452 KSNGLLIHS
+452 ENTNGLLIHS
-461 ENFQAL
+461 ENFQGL
-467 RFIFNCYRNKIDFI
+467 QLIQEKYNKNIKCT

-487 NTGSDGFLYKD
+487 NTNASEIAYKNGYKD
-498 EFKHSTWIT
+498 SSWISFIYDRICIAKKLSRIDAFFIT
-507 MMQNRLNMSFPLQT
+507 AIDHAECFNLGKIEDAIYGKENRLAIVTVQHNPKGRNQAKFFSENIEYLFFYANDPINSSFRKVAISDEVLRTFVEQDDISRFRWEDYIRARTVWSRTNKPNNWYPIYVSPDLSEITLTPNKNFHEIYPQT
-521 DKSAI
+521 NTGDFSWKNIKETTADLLKEKDFFMAI
-526 YSSINENE
+526 YEDGKIKIKHKYREQEVLKNLWVDQKYQSE
-534 LFNLK
+534 FN
-539 ILLDCIY
+539 
-546 GDVNYL
+546 G
-552 TSFCV
+552 T
-557 KVRHENRILKGD
+557 
-569 KDFHEVYESL
+569 
-579 LAYRKSELHHPS
+579 
-591 KRKVDNSSNDDYEWE
+591 
-606 IEITGKPRTS
+606 
-616 VFLSGRRVDIFSNE
+616 
-630 SYAIRKVHSNNK
+630 
-642 ALKRINIRGSLREG
+642 
-656 NSSGRFYVSN
+656 
-666 IEPLLNSHK
+666 
-675 NNLFKVYNMG
+675 
-685 NDNLGY
+685 
-691 RYFWIPPDESNRK
+691 
-704 NGDYFQGMPV
+704 
-714 DKKDVMFVPYSN
+714 N
-726 LLDFES
+726 LLKDILGENSFDFPKSLYAVSDSLKLIADRS
-732 DFNHCSNEG
+732 DF
-741 GVTFRN
+741 
-747 GKKPVKFIRHM
+747 I
-758 FNMSA
+758 
-763 VSTSKN
+763 
-769 CIVLD
+769 LD
-774 YFGGSGSTAHAV
+774 YFAGSGTTGHA
-786 IDENRFDGGNRKY
+786 IINLNRQDEGDRKY
-799 IICEIGTYFDTVT
+799 ILCEMGNYFDTVT

-830 KLRKGS
+830 KSRKGS

-849 DCLDNLKF
+849 DCIDNLKF

-925 YLIGLYVDHIQTF
+925 YLIGLYVDNIQTF

-1000 RDDQTWKVRLI
+1000 RDDQTWKVRLT
-1011 EAEFNKRMFDVQDVK
+1011 EAEFQKRMFDVQDVK